1 MVLHCRMGCWCIP
14 HTGWVVHKS
23 HQAVVVRD
31 IVPVVVGR
39 HMGFVAED
47 HMDFVI
53 AEVGMASGLLA

>member
-1 MVLHCRMGCWCIP
+1 M
-14 HTGWVVHKS
+14 S

-31 IVPVVVGR
+31 IGPVVGGR

>member
-1 MVLHCRMGCWCIP
+1 M
-14 HTGWVVHKS
+14 S

-31 IVPVVVGR
+31 IGPVVGER

-53 AEVGMASGLLA
+53 AEVGVASGLLA

>member
-1 MVLHCRMGCWCIP
+1 VVLHCRKGCWCIP

-31 IVPVVVGR
+31 IGPVVGER

-53 AEVGMASGLLA
+53 AEVGAASGPLA